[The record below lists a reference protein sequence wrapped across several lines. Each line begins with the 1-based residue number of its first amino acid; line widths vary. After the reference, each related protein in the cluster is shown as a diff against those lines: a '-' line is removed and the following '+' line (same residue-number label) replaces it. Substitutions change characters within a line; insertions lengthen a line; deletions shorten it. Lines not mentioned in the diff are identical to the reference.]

1 MRLENGKDGGGN
13 NPGALNS
20 FYGHTHSE
28 TFKRAAS
35 ERMSNRIVS
44 DKTRKK
50 MSEYQ
55 KNKIRVY
62 GKKWWNNGINETI
75 SFEKPD
81 ETYILGRLPKNRK

>member
-1 MRLENGKDGGGN
+1 
-13 NPGALNS
+13 
-20 FYGHTHSE
+20 
-28 TFKRAAS
+28 
-35 ERMSNRIVS
+35 
-44 DKTRKK
+44 